1 MNFSLKIS
9 LIVLLVIQL
18 FLIIGRMK
26 KKKMTIKYA
35 CFWIILVFIMA
46 LVVIFPETIFK
57 LSEKV
62 GFVEPSNMVL
72 LLGFFFLFYLS
83 FIITT
88 SISIQNEKIKT
99 LIQEVSLLKERV
111 NEYEK
116 RR

>member
-18 FLIIGRMK
+18 FLIIGRMR
-26 KKKMTIKYA
+26 KKKMTI
-35 CFWIILVFIMA
+35 IMA

-62 GFVEPSNMVL
+62 GFAEPSNMVL

-99 LIQEVSLLKERV
+99 LIQEVSLLKEKV

-116 RR
+116 RK